1 MSEFQDIKIV
11 DMDAEASGN
20 SGEGALKRIVLR
32 LSNHAP
38 GAWTAMFNDAW
49 KNHIFMHKRNASA
62 MGNSL
67 TVICMPNELQG
78 LIPELNAVVAQ
89 TNSAFKQRASEE
101 SARAAESL
109 RKAAEDRQAL
119 QDLKGKLKF
128 D

>member
-32 LSNHAP
+32 LSHLAP
-38 GAWTAMFNDAW
+38 VEWASMFDEAWRTHHYM
-49 KNHIFMHKRNASA
+49 MKRQASVA
-62 MGNSL
+62 GNSL
-67 TVICMPNELQG
+67 TVICNPDDLQG
-78 LIPELNAVVAQ
+78 LITELKKVISQ
-89 TNSAFKQRASEE
+89 TNAAFRQMTSEAE
-101 SARAAESL
+101 VRAAAAV

-119 QDLKGKLKF
+119 QDLKGKLNF